1 MLCTRDCER
10 VVFYYSNHCT
20 WQQITEQRR
29 KQRQWGLVVLR
40 KEATAILTGAKE
52 KFWLLNSWLTT
63 SHTRILFC
71 PGKLAKGLPYIF
83 FFPIII
89 IITIIIV
96 IVIITIIIHPAISTN
111 IHQTGCQ
118 EGTGTK
124 QMKALYFD
132 KFETMGKALS
142 NSNDWFFNSMVI
154 KLIIPLRKNKVYL
167 IVTISK

>member
-1 MLCTRDCER
+1 MRACGSKER
-10 VVFYYSNHCT
+10 SNCNFNWCQGEILAAKLLANHLPHT
-20 WQQITEQRR
+20 DP
-29 KQRQWGLVVLR
+29 VL
-40 KEATAILTGAKE
+40 
-52 KFWLLNSWLTT
+52 SWKAGQGPP
-63 SHTRILFC
+63 IFF
-71 PGKLAKGLPYIF
+71 F